1 MPRSPN
7 KRPCAYP
14 GCNAWARRDS
24 EESLCAA
31 HAHLAA
37 KELGPGPGGAPRGT
51 PGPSTHG
58 GQPGNQNRL
67 VHGFYSRTLHPED
80 VDDLDEGAE
89 ATDLAAEIL
98 IARVALRRTLA
109 MLHAGTTLGEDARAL
124 ESDELLRLVGL
135 AFQGVRTIARLL
147 LVQDS
152 LGHGDSLYV
161 QTMNAVLDELS
172 AEWAIEL

>member
-1 MPRSPN
+1 MPRNRN

-24 EESLCAA
+24 DESLCAA
-31 HAHLAA
+31 HAHLVA
-37 KELGPGPGGAPRGT
+37 KELGPGPEAAP
-51 PGPSTHG
+51 PSTHG

-67 VHGFYSRTLHPED
+67 VHGFYSRILHPED
-80 VDDLDEGAE
+80 VDDLDESAE

-109 MLHAGTTLGEDARAL
+109 MLHSGTTLGEDARAL

-152 LGHGDSLYV
+152 LGHGDSLYA
-161 QTMNAVLDELS
+161 QTINAVLDELS
-172 AEWAIEL
+172 AEWGVEL